1 MEGIVMLYPTA
12 PEGVSVDAN
21 MSYLRRKYGRIVGPL
36 DYYDFYKLVR
46 NKGSWDFKQKG
57 RKYENFGNFHYG
69 AVGYA
74 AGIPENILLRAAGCA
89 QMRAG
94 THLPDNGACWDDEP
108 YGDDPNDQEYIK
120 LGIEY
125 AKNKGY

>member
-1 MEGIVMLYPTA
+1 MPLYPTS

-21 MSYLRRKYGRIVGPL
+21 MKSIRNKFGRIAGPS
-36 DYYDFYKLVR
+36 DYYWFYQQVR
-46 NKGSWDFKQKG
+46 NKGPWDFKQAG
-57 RKYENFGNFHYG
+57 PYENFGNFHYG

-74 AGIPENILLRAAGCA
+74 GGIPENVLLRAAGCA
-89 QMRAG
+89 QMKAG
-94 THLPDNGACWDDEP
+94 TSLDAWDSCWGDMP
-108 YGDDPNDQEYIK
+108 YGDDPNDQEFIQ

>member
-1 MEGIVMLYPTA
+1 MFYPTA

-21 MSYLRRKYGRIVGPL
+21 MAYLKNKYGRIVGPL

-46 NKGSWDFKQKG
+46 NKGPWDFKQQSSKF
-57 RKYENFGNFHYG
+57 ESFGNFHYG

-74 AGIPENILLRAAGCA
+74 GGIPETVLLRAAGCA

-94 THLPDNGACWDDEP
+94 THRPDDGVCWGSEP
-108 YGDDPNDQEYIK
+108 YGDDPSDQIYIK
-120 LGIEY
+120 LGIDY
-125 AKNKGY
+125 AKSKGY